1 MSRKQQ
7 QLESDLLAWI
17 EGELDAA
24 REPAVLAAIESD
36 AELAQRVRAMRADRD
51 VVRSLGDVSAPAGL
65 LDEVERVLERGL
77 LLGLTEG
84 EPEIVRVS
92 QVRPARD
99 DGVLGRLLF
108 GSPCPRLAL
117 AAAVLI
123 VVGIGT
129 YLAATNLGRSY
140 APNRPVRSIASGDSG
155 GEGGTD
161 PGGVIDVA
169 PEVDKPVEVA
179 IAPPDDVPVDPT
191 AADTE
196 DGSQPADMELARAI
210 EANRA
215 ELVRRRAARAAAL
228 AAEGRLL
235 ITVHVDDAE
244 GRGGGWDEKL
254 DALADRTH
262 RSSGNWR
269 FAGPASKQLAS
280 ELRATRFRYPELVPG
295 MPTAP
300 IGPLLASA
308 TEPSGMVRV
317 IPAERVTRPVGPRVV
332 DVRLIDLRAQPETLI
347 SVLSELALSLDG
359 RVEFEA
365 TDMTVPTEP
374 VLDPSAVLW
383 WGGSSADWA
392 RRVNVPV
399 VVELDRP

>member
-84 EPEIVRVS
+84 EPESVRVS

-99 DGVLGRLLF
+99 DGVLARLLF
-108 GSPCPRLAL
+108 GSPWPRLAL

-140 APNRPVRSIASGDSG
+140 APNRPVGPIASADNPPDAGKD
-155 GEGGTD
+155 D
-161 PGGVIDVA
+161 PGVVVGTA
-169 PEVDKPVEVA
+169 PKADKPVD
-179 IAPPDDVPVDPT
+179 IAQPDDVPPDQVV
-191 AADTE
+191 ADAE
-196 DGSQPADMELARAI
+196 DDSEQADLELARAI

-235 ITVHVDDAE
+235 VTVHVADAE
-244 GRGGGWDEKL
+244 GWVQKL
-254 DALADRTH
+254 DVLADRTH

-300 IGPLLASA
+300 VGPLLASA
-308 TEPSGMVRV
+308 TEPSGVVRV
-317 IPAERVTRPVGPRVV
+317 VPVERVTQPVGPRVV

-347 SVLSELALSLDG
+347 SVLSELASSLDG

-365 TDMTVPTEP
+365 TDMTIPTEP

-392 RRVNVPV
+392 KRVHVPV